1 MAEQGQER
9 RRRLVL
15 VAAPF
20 QGHIN
25 PLLQLSAVLHSKG
38 FSITIVHTQFNSPDP
53 SNYPEFNFLFIQDGL
68 SDHDVASLD
77 LTAIVL
83 VLNEKCQLPFQE
95 CLARLVKE
103 QETRD
108 DGIACVI
115 YDELSYF
122 SEAAARNLKLP
133 SIIFRTSN
141 ANTFLAR
148 SVIIEMYVQGR
159 IPLAD
164 PLSQKAVLEHPPLR
178 ERDLPISSFGPMKNF
193 FNLIGNVRDVRRSS
207 AIVYNTMDC
216 LEGSSIAKLQQLCH
230 VPIFAIGPIHMI
242 VPAPSCSLLE
252 EDTDCMS
259 WLDRQAPSS
268 VIYGSEQV
276 ESLPDGFR
284 AIVGEQ
290 QGRVVKWAPQK
301 EVLAHNAVGGFWSH
315 CGWNSLL
322 ESISEGVP
330 LICRPSFGDQKVTA
344 RYVSQVWR
352 VGLHLED
359 ELERGEIESVI
370 RRLMADKEGD
380 EMRQRAMNLK
390 EKAELCIRTGGSSS
404 NSLNKHT
411 MRFRHSCRKQEAK
424 DAKKPRMESC
434 SVTADKVLHTDGKD
448 CGLDY
453 ANENDGFGSL
463 DENKDYE
470 NGSDDDYGNS
480 LW

>member
-148 SVIIEMYVQGR
+148 TVIIEMYVQGR

-230 VPIFAIGPIHMI
+230 VPIFAIGPIHKI

-268 VIYGSEQV
+268 VIYVSPGSLASMDAKDILEMAWGLANSKQPFLWVVRPGSVHGSEQV

-359 ELERGEIESVI
+359 ELERGEIESAI

-404 NSLNKHT
+404 NSLNKLVELIKS
-411 MRFRHSCRKQEAK
+411 F
-424 DAKKPRMESC
+424 
-434 SVTADKVLHTDGKD
+434 
-448 CGLDY
+448 
-453 ANENDGFGSL
+453 
-463 DENKDYE
+463 
-470 NGSDDDYGNS
+470 
-480 LW
+480 

>member
-230 VPIFAIGPIHMI
+230 VPIFAIGPIHKI

-259 WLDRQAPSS
+259 WL
-268 VIYGSEQV
+268 
-276 ESLPDGFR
+276 
-284 AIVGEQ
+284 
-290 QGRVVKWAPQK
+290 
-301 EVLAHNAVGGFWSH
+301 
-315 CGWNSLL
+315 
-322 ESISEGVP
+322 
-330 LICRPSFGDQKVTA
+330 
-344 RYVSQVWR
+344 
-352 VGLHLED
+352 
-359 ELERGEIESVI
+359 
-370 RRLMADKEGD
+370 
-380 EMRQRAMNLK
+380 
-390 EKAELCIRTGGSSS
+390 
-404 NSLNKHT
+404 
-411 MRFRHSCRKQEAK
+411 
-424 DAKKPRMESC
+424 
-434 SVTADKVLHTDGKD
+434 
-448 CGLDY
+448 
-453 ANENDGFGSL
+453 
-463 DENKDYE
+463 
-470 NGSDDDYGNS
+470 
-480 LW
+480 

>member
-25 PLLQLSAVLHSKG
+25 PLLQLSA
-38 FSITIVHTQFNSPDP
+38 
-53 SNYPEFNFLFIQDGL
+53 DGL

-108 DGIACVI
+108 DRIACVI

-164 PLSQKAVLEHPPLR
+164 PLSQKAVMEHPPLR

-193 FNLIGNVRDVRRSS
+193 FNLIGNVRDDQFTRLFQHHLV
-207 AIVYNTMDC
+207 VY
-216 LEGSSIAKLQQLCH
+216 
-230 VPIFAIGPIHMI
+230 
-242 VPAPSCSLLE
+242 
-252 EDTDCMS
+252 
-259 WLDRQAPSS
+259 
-268 VIYGSEQV
+268 
-276 ESLPDGFR
+276 
-284 AIVGEQ
+284 
-290 QGRVVKWAPQK
+290 
-301 EVLAHNAVGGFWSH
+301 
-315 CGWNSLL
+315 
-322 ESISEGVP
+322 
-330 LICRPSFGDQKVTA
+330 
-344 RYVSQVWR
+344 
-352 VGLHLED
+352 
-359 ELERGEIESVI
+359 
-370 RRLMADKEGD
+370 
-380 EMRQRAMNLK
+380 
-390 EKAELCIRTGGSSS
+390 
-404 NSLNKHT
+404 
-411 MRFRHSCRKQEAK
+411 
-424 DAKKPRMESC
+424 
-434 SVTADKVLHTDGKD
+434 
-448 CGLDY
+448 
-453 ANENDGFGSL
+453 
-463 DENKDYE
+463 
-470 NGSDDDYGNS
+470 
-480 LW
+480 

>member
-1 MAEQGQER
+1 MAEEGHEQ

-25 PLLQLSAVLHSKG
+25 PLLQLSALLHSKG
-38 FSITIVHTQFNSPDP
+38 FPITIVHTQFNSPDP
-53 SNYPEFNFLFIQDGL
+53 SNYPDFNFLFLQDGL
-68 SDHDVASLD
+68 SDHDIASLD

-83 VLNEKCQLPFQE
+83 VLNDKCQLPFQE
-95 CLARLVKE
+95 CLAKLVKE
-103 QETRD
+103 QETRGD
-108 DGIACVI
+108 QIACVI

-122 SEAAARNLKLP
+122 SEATAHNLKLP

-148 SVIIEMYVQGR
+148 SVLIEMYVLGR

-164 PLSQKAVLEHPPLR
+164 PLSQKAVPEHPPLR
-178 ERDLPISSFGPMKNF
+178 QRDLPISSFGPMKNF
-193 FNLIGNVRDVRRSS
+193 FKLLGNARDVRRSS

-216 LEGSSIAKLQQLCH
+216 LEGSSLAKLQQHCH
-230 VPIFAIGPIHMI
+230 VPIFAIGPIHKI

-252 EDTDCMS
+252 EDTNCMS
-259 WLDRQAPSS
+259 WLDRQAPGS
-268 VIYGSEQV
+268 VIYVSPGSLASMNETDILEMAWGLANSKQPFLWVVRPGSVHGSERA
-276 ESLPDGFR
+276 ESLPEGFR
-284 AIVGEQ
+284 EITGEK
-290 QGRVVKWAPQK
+290 GRVVKWAPQR

-330 LICRPSFGDQKVTA
+330 MICRPSFGDQKVTA

-370 RRLMADKEGD
+370 TRLMVDKEGD
-380 EMRQRAMNLK
+380 EMRQRAMELK
-390 EKAELCIRTGGSSS
+390 EKAEICIRTGGSSY
-404 NSLNKHT
+404 NSMNTLVELIKS
-411 MRFRHSCRKQEAK
+411 F
-424 DAKKPRMESC
+424 
-434 SVTADKVLHTDGKD
+434 
-448 CGLDY
+448 
-453 ANENDGFGSL
+453 
-463 DENKDYE
+463 
-470 NGSDDDYGNS
+470 
-480 LW
+480 

>member
-148 SVIIEMYVQGR
+148 TVIIEMYVQGR

-216 LEGSSIAKLQQLCH
+216 LE
-230 VPIFAIGPIHMI
+230 
-242 VPAPSCSLLE
+242 
-252 EDTDCMS
+252 
-259 WLDRQAPSS
+259 
-268 VIYGSEQV
+268 
-276 ESLPDGFR
+276 
-284 AIVGEQ
+284 
-290 QGRVVKWAPQK
+290 
-301 EVLAHNAVGGFWSH
+301 
-315 CGWNSLL
+315 
-322 ESISEGVP
+322 
-330 LICRPSFGDQKVTA
+330 
-344 RYVSQVWR
+344 
-352 VGLHLED
+352 
-359 ELERGEIESVI
+359 
-370 RRLMADKEGD
+370 
-380 EMRQRAMNLK
+380 
-390 EKAELCIRTGGSSS
+390 ELCIRTGGSSS

-411 MRFRHSCRKQEAK
+411 MRFRHSCRKQVLTNYDESGVVRLRM
-424 DAKKPRMESC
+424 PRNRGWNHVLSLLTKCSIQMEKI
-434 SVTADKVLHTDGKD
+434 VD
-448 CGLDY
+448 
-453 ANENDGFGSL
+453 
-463 DENKDYE
+463 
-470 NGSDDDYGNS
+470 
-480 LW
+480 